1 MFELVRPSKTDDE
14 ATKKTFTNK
23 LTALAKIAKPGD
35 ITTIPTKDGT
45 NRIYVMGS
53 AGKWLQQ

>member
-1 MFELVRPSKTDDE
+1 MT
-14 ATKKTFTNK
+14 K
-23 LTALAKIAKPGD
+23 LTALAEMAKPGD